1 MLIKRTNV
9 NTNDASYFAGYNSD
23 SENWCVWESIFGAAI
38 LRNKDYA
45 EAILRFLISRADLKE
60 DGFNYELIDEK
71 RLQKLLY

>member
-9 NTNDASYFAGYNSD
+9 NTNDSSYFAGYNSD
-23 SENWCVWESIFGAAI
+23 SENWCVWESIFGAVI